1 MTLPEVKYLMKML
14 LDNFGNKQ
22 LEEILML
29 KKSKLMKFV
38 KLLKK
43 AKIFLETDSMKF
55 RNRLEL
61 LKEKDNTQL
70 ILEFPDTRLK
80 CKR

>member
-55 RNRLEL
+55 RNR
-61 LKEKDNTQL
+61 
-70 ILEFPDTRLK
+70 
-80 CKR
+80 